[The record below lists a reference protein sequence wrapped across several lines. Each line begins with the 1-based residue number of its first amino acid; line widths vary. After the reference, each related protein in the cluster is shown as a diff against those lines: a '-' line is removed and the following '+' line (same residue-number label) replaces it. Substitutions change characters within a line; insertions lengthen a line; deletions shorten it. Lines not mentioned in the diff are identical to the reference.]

1 VLSARSDGDIGND
14 KTEPSRGLT
23 DNWLICFADTTIAT
37 LTGYEEINR
46 KDVQFNIWP
55 NPTNQTLYYSI
66 SNTVKVEQI
75 QVTNLLGEVVLR
87 AENLLDNTINVA
99 SLQAGTYIISAK
111 LNNNALA
118 RKRFVVVK

>member
-1 VLSARSDGDIGND
+1 
-14 KTEPSRGLT
+14 
-23 DNWLICFADTTIAT
+23 
-37 LTGYEEINR
+37 
-46 KDVQFNIWP
+46 VQFNIWP

-66 SNTVKVEQI
+66 TNTVKVEQI

-111 LNNNALA
+111 LNNNALV